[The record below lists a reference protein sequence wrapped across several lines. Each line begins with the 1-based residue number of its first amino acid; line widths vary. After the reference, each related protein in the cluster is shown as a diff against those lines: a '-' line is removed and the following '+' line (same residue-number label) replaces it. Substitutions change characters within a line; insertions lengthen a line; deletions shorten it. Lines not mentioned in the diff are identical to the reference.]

1 MFEILTVL
9 ALYSRGSMQ
18 ERLKILY
25 FLYSTEDESLSDA
38 EFEFLIGKVSTSL
51 GSTLS
56 IKKTL
61 LHEIAEMYKA
71 KLMPDT
77 KDQGIDETT
86 FIQIMAGVM

>member
-71 KLMPDT
+71 KLMPDSQ
-77 KDQGIDETT
+77 DQGIDEAT

>member
-71 KLMPDT
+71 KLMPDN
-77 KDQGIDETT
+77 
-86 FIQIMAGVM
+86 

>member
-71 KLMPDT
+71 KLMPDNQ
-77 KDQGIDETT
+77 DQGIDEAT

>member
-25 FLYSTEDESLSDA
+25 FLYSTEDECLSDA

-71 KLMPDT
+71 KLMPDN
-77 KDQGIDETT
+77 
-86 FIQIMAGVM
+86 

>member
-61 LHEIAEMYKA
+61 LHEIAEMHKA
-71 KLMPDT
+71 KLMPDS
-77 KDQGIDETT
+77 
-86 FIQIMAGVM
+86 

>member
-71 KLMPDT
+71 KLMPDA
-77 KDQGIDETT
+77 KDQGIDEAT